1 MVVFAIHRHES
12 AMGVHVSPILNPSCN
27 SFPIPSLKV
36 IPVRQPWAPC
46 LIHQTWTGNLFIHV
60 SVLFSQ
66 IILPSLSPTESKSLF
81 FTSMSLCYFLIPFYA
96 HLIPH
101 SPIVCSL
108 HLCLFCHLAHFLN
121 TSVHV
126 CVYFSSRVIPCF
138 IALLFLLFADAA
150 VFTN

>member
-12 AMGVHVSPILNPSCN
+12 ATGVHVFPHPEPS
-27 SFPIPSLKV
+27 SHLPPHPIPLGHPSALVLSALFHAWNLDWSSILHMV
-36 IPVRQPWAPC
+36 IYIFQWYS
-46 LIHQTWTGNLFIHV
+46 FISSHPR
-60 SVLFSQ
+60 L
-66 IILPSLSPTESKSLF
+66 LPQSPK
-81 FTSMSLCYFLIPFYA
+81 
-96 HLIPH
+96 
-101 SPIVCSL
+101 VCSL